1 MNIKQLAKDPLTQL
15 SAGIG
20 GILALLNPEIL
31 MAIFDALLASGPQI
45 FSVVSVSALTLPQV
59 LPPSSATDW
68 VVLAAGGLFIAYLGR
83 QVLANLNRAT

>member
-1 MNIKQLAKDPLTQL
+1 MNFKQLAKDPLTQL

-68 VVLAAGGLFIAYLGR
+68 VVLAAGGLFISYLGR
-83 QVLANLNRAT
+83 QVLANLDRAT

>member
-1 MNIKQLAKDPLTQL
+1 MNFKQLAKDPLTQL

-83 QVLANLNRAT
+83 QVLANLDRAT

>member
-83 QVLANLNRAT
+83 QVLANLDRAT

>member
-31 MAIFDALLASGPQI
+31 VAVFDALLASGPQI

-83 QVLANLNRAT
+83 QVLANLDRAT